1 MFVRVVVLAGGLSSA
16 AGFSQFP
23 EFSQQYLQRLAGA
36 VDELGRV
43 VAEFDEDAA
52 DLGLSRE
59 AALVDLAKGGAMGAA
74 RADTMVE
81 TIDRHDRL
89 SGDLEAMREAG
100 PFTRAYNAGR
110 FTDGEIAGA
119 AWEDF
124 RPAMPLTF
132 EGAVF
137 SGAGLIA
144 GLGVM
149 TLLIALIRWP
159 FRRRLDR
166 ESRAH

>member
-1 MFVRVVVLAGGLSSA
+1 MFARIVVLAGGLSGA
-16 AGFSQFP
+16 AGLSQFP

-59 AALVDLAKGGAMGAA
+59 AALVDLAKGGEMGAA

-81 TIDRHDRL
+81 TLSRYDRL
-89 SGDLEAMREAG
+89 SGDLEVMRDAG

-110 FTDGEIAGA
+110 FTDTELAEA
-119 AWEDF
+119 AWQDF

-137 SGAGLIA
+137 SGAGLLA
-144 GLGVM
+144 GLGIMSLVV
-149 TLLIALIRWP
+149 ALIRWP

-166 ESRAH
+166 ESRAL